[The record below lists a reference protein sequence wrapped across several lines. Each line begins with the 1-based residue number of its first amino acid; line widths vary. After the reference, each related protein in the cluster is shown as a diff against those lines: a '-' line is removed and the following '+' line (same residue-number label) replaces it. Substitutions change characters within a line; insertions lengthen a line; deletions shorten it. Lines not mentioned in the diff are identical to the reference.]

1 MFGKPI
7 RITDG
12 VFQFRAIGARVTLLR
27 ENDDAILVDAGFRGS
42 LRPITGGLRDC
53 GLSLDGISRVVIT
66 HAHPDHSGGLS
77 ELVDGS
83 DIRVAVHSSE
93 AEIIEGAIPAPNPL
107 KSPFLAS
114 VAGPALARLAGDPV
128 PVDLRLEDGDLI
140 PFPTEIRVVHLPG
153 HTSGSIALYLPE
165 KGIVIV
171 GDALQH
177 KFGWRLSPPAPGVT
191 ACPEMAMQ
199 SLEKLLSLDFHTI
212 CFSHFPPLRKDARE
226 ALRSMIISHKQR
238 AETSLSQAAA
248 E

>member
-12 VFQFRAIGARVTLLR
+12 VFQIRAIGARVTLLI
-27 ENDDAILVDAGFRGS
+27 EHDEAMLVDAGFRGS
-42 LRPITGGLRDC
+42 LRPITGGLREC

-77 ELVDGS
+77 ELVAGS

-107 KSPFLAS
+107 NSPFLAS
-114 VAGPALARLAGDPV
+114 VARPALARLTGDPV

-140 PFPTEIRVVHLPG
+140 PFPTEVRVVHLPG

-191 ACPEMAMQ
+191 ACPETAMQ
-199 SLEKLLSLDFHTI
+199 SLERLLSLDFHTI

-226 ALRSMIISHKQR
+226 ALRRLIIRHKQR
-238 AETSLSQAAA
+238 AETS
-248 E
+248 